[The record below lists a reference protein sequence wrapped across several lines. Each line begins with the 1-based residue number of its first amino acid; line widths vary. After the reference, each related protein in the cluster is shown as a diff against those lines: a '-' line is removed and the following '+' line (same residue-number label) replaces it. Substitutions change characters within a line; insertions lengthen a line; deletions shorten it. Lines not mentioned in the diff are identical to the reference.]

1 MRERRALRLA
11 LARLLRHI
19 ALLDVAILSLAGLVC
34 WLAGWHTWF
43 EYGRILI
50 TGGALCAV
58 IGAVTVVGG
67 AGSRTQDYLYLDSM
81 GYASPDEHTRQIVLD
96 TYARFRLMF
105 VLFPAGV
112 ILLLVGVVIAQVL
125 SSPPV
130 L

>member
-1 MRERRALRLA
+1 MQGRRALWPL
-11 LARLLRHI
+11 LTRLLRHI
-19 ALLDVAILSLAGLVC
+19 ALLDVAILVLAGAIC
-34 WLAGWHTWF
+34 WLAGWRTWF

-50 TGGALCAV
+50 IGGALCAV

-67 AGSRTQDYLYLDSM
+67 AGSRTPDYLYIDSM
-81 GYASPDEHTRQIVLD
+81 GYASPSEHTRQIVLD

-112 ILLLVGVVIAQVL
+112 IVFLVGIVITWVVAR
-125 SSPPV
+125 PP

>member
-1 MRERRALRLA
+1 MQQRTTLRPVFLRLA
-11 LARLLRHI
+11 RNV
-19 ALLDVAILSLAGLVC
+19 ALIDVSILVLAGLVC
-34 WLAGWHTWF
+34 RLAGWHTWF

-50 TGGALCAV
+50 IGGALCAV

-125 SSPPV
+125 SSPPA